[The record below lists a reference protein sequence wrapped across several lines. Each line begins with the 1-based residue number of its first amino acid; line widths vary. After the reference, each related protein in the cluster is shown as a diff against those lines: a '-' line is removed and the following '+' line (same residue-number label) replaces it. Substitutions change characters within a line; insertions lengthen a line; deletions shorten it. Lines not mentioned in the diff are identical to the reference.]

1 MGDARLPAELQ
12 GAPQAAP
19 GHLLMREVSGRLASL
34 SQAGQDTLLP
44 FLLPPIDAESWH
56 AQ

>member
-19 GHLLMREVSGRLASL
+19 GQLLMREVSGRLASL

-44 FLLPPIDAESWH
+44 FLLPPVDAESWH